1 MRKTPIETIVYTV
14 DLYEKSVRIR
24 SSYYEAGRLAGT
36 SSQVVPIPAEC
47 RQWKR
52 RLTDL
57 IQYHDTLK
65 SAVRAW
71 VNQLELF

>member
-1 MRKTPIETIVYTV
+1 MVVNT
-14 DLYEKSVRIR
+14 LG
-24 SSYYEAGRLAGT
+24 SSFPGAGGSRTASRL
-36 SSQVVPIPAEC
+36 SSEC

-57 IQYHDTLK
+57 LPYHDTLK

-71 VNQLELF
+71 VNQLELFS

>member
-1 MRKTPIETIVYTV
+1 MPKTPIETIVYTV
-14 DLYEKSVRIR
+14 DLFEKTVRIR

-36 SSQVVPIPAEC
+36 SSQAVPIPAEC